1 MAEIKMDKK
10 ALLKISSVQNTFQE
24 TKQ

>member
-1 MAEIKMDKK
+1 MTVNMDKK